1 MRRALLSLL
10 LLTGLCLGLSTT
22 TLARDCNNG
31 NRSINGRQRN
41 QSQRIVG
48 GVRSGEL
55 TRRELGRLRTEQ
67 CEIRVEGREAGS
79 DGEFTVA
86 EGRDIRQELND
97 ASRHIYRARHNRRDR
112 N

>member
-1 MRRALLSLL
+1 MRRTLLSFL
-10 LLTGLCLGLSTT
+10 LLTGMCLGLSTT
-22 TLARDCNNG
+22 TFGRDCNNG

-41 QSQRIVG
+41 QSQRIVRG
-48 GVRSGEL
+48 LRSEEL

-67 CEIRVEGREAGS
+67 REIRVEEREARS

-86 EGRDIRQELND
+86 ERRDIRQELND
-97 ASRHIYRARHNRRDR
+97 ASRHIYRAKHNRR